1 MLTADDLAAVP
12 LFAHLP
18 PAELARLASTSADI
32 HLARGRVPGAR
43 GRRPR
48 ALRGHLRQDRAHQDR
63 RTASSASSATRLPG
77 TVYGEVPMVFGTQM
91 QATARA
97 VETVAGAAHGAAAVP
112 RAGRRLARVPGR
124 DRQPRRR
131 APRRP
136 AGDHRPAAEAAGDR
150 GRQPLGPRQPRP
162 EAVPLAQPDPL
173 RVADPRRRPTSP
185 ASGRASSAGRGR
197 LPGAAPRR
205 RHHPLPPRHPR
216 RSPRAL
222 GLGTAPG
229 ARDYDTVIIGAG
241 PAGLA
246 AAVYGASEG
255 LRTLVVECEAP
266 GGQAETS
273 SRIENY
279 LGFPNGISG
288 DELGSRALR
297 QARRLG
303 AEILITRK
311 AISVDPAEPHH
322 PPRRR
327 RGDPRPH
334 HHHRHRGELAP
345 ARPRRL
351 RPADRQGHLLRR
363 RPQRGRRHPGR
374 GRLPHRRRQLRRPGG
389 DLLRQPRPHRDARGA
404 RRLAREVA
412 CRST

>member
-1 MLTADDLAAVP
+1 
-12 LFAHLP
+12 
-18 PAELARLASTSADI
+18 
-32 HLARGRVPGAR
+32 
-43 GRRPR
+43 
-48 ALRGHLRQDRAHQDR
+48 
-63 RTASSASSATRLPG
+63 
-77 TVYGEVPMVFGTQM
+77 MVFGTQM

-97 VETVAGAAHGAAAVP
+97 LETSRVLRMEPRQYHALAAASPEFQAGVGSLAAERLGGLQGITAQTP
-112 RAGRRLARVPGR
+112 KPQVVVVGNRWDPASHDLKRFLSRNQILYEWLTLDDARHRRPLAGRAPGR
-124 DRQPRRR
+124 
-131 APRRP
+131 
-136 AGDHRPAAEAAGDR
+136 
-150 GRQPLGPRQPRP
+150 GP
-162 EAVPLAQPDPL
+162 V
-173 RVADPRRRPTSP
+173 
-185 ASGRASSAGRGR
+185 
-197 LPGAAPRR
+197 PGAAPRR

-216 RSPRAL
+216 RSPRRSASAPPPAPATTTPSSSAPAPPASPPPS
-222 GLGTAPG
+222 TAPPR
-229 ARDYDTVIIGAG
+229 AC
-241 PAGLA
+241 
-246 AAVYGASEG
+246 S
-255 LRTLVVECEAP
+255 TLVVEGEAP

-311 AISVDPAEPHH
+311 AMQRRPGGAHH

-327 RGDPRPH
+327 RDDPRPH

-389 DLLRQPRPHRDARGA
+389 DLLRQPRAERHPRGA
-404 RRLAREVA
+404 RRLAREVDVA
-412 CRST
+412 VPDRPDRRQVEHPRRAPLRGRRRPRRRPPQRHRHPRPRHRRHPPRALRRPLRLHRRRRRDRLAAPTPWSATPAASC